1 MSKSKKPFKFYDKT
15 WVDEDQ
21 EYDHQN
27 YKTAKE
33 RRKQK
38 KLTNMIRSKNISGL
52 MEMEDD

>member
-1 MSKSKKPFKFYDKT
+1 MSKSKKPIKFYEKT
-15 WVDEDQ
+15 WADEEQ
-21 EYDHQN
+21 EYDYQN
-27 YKTAKE
+27 HKNAKE